1 MGDNTEYQSIEDQ
14 KLEESSFSVSTNP
27 QASSELDDNLG
38 QSTEANSEESLSQ
51 EDIILNRLK
60 DIPHDKLKEIIT
72 NQLDLEIQLKH
83 RELNL
88 NDHEIG
94 KIESQMLILRK
105 FYETSNDTKLDNEPN
120 DFTVKYFNLLNK
132 SFDSTYNNLKQIP
145 EAHVHQNLLL
155 QNQQLQNQ
163 TPLFSSK
170 YLDDSSGHVSLGG
183 GISQQ
188 PGHSYRTRSTTSSLR
203 PSATSIALAT
213 VGGRNPG
220 LGCLYRRTDGVVVR
234 LTCPICQRNNFS
246 SAQGFL
252 NHSRIAHSKEF
263 TSQDAAALKCGE
275 ILPEIKQDPT
285 GEASIKQLIE
295 KGVDPSKNL
304 NAAEYLFGTVSGGSA
319 TPGATTTTTTT
330 TTTTSCTPKTEGS
343 PKFDHEEQ
351 ELQQETPAP
360 SPVEQLNELMK
371 KLLKEG
377 KMKKEEYEKLLKETK
392 EPVSNSHLFEDEV
405 EVDESEESGLSTNP
419 SFSNLTSLNDKRRR
433 VSRGGINISISKD
446 TEESESEPEP
456 IEKKQ
461 KRK

>member
-27 QASSELDDNLG
+27 QASSELDDNSG

-145 EAHVHQNLLL
+145 EAQVHQNLLL

-163 TPLFSSK
+163 TPSFSSK

-304 NAAEYLFGTVSGGSA
+304 NAAEYLFGTVSACPA

-351 ELQQETPAP
+351 ELQQETPAH
-360 SPVEQLNELMK
+360 SPIEQSNELMK
-371 KLLKEG
+371 KLVKEG

-392 EPVSNSHLFEDEV
+392 EPVSNSHLFDDEV

>member
-1 MGDNTEYQSIEDQ
+1 MGDNKEAQSIEDR
-14 KLEESSFSVSTNP
+14 KLQESSFSLSTNP

-145 EAHVHQNLLL
+145 EAQVQQNLLL

-163 TPLFSSK
+163 TPLFNSK

-183 GISQQ
+183 GLSQQ

-304 NAAEYLFGTVSGGSA
+304 NAAEYLFGSVHGGSGSSA
-319 TPGATTTTTTT
+319 TPGATTTTTT
-330 TTTTSCTPKTEGS
+330 SSTPKTEGS
-343 PKFDHEEQ
+343 PKFDNEEQ

-371 KLLKEG
+371 KLVKEG

-392 EPVSNSHLFEDEV
+392 EPVSNSHLFDDEV
-405 EVDESEESGLSTNP
+405 EIDESEESSLSTNP

-456 IEKKQ
+456 TEKKQ